1 MADLLDYQEEI
12 WEEGIDGE
20 AVLMN
25 FMNCL
30 LILML
35 LMMKN
40 EKSVNPKFFV
50 SLYDNLVV
58 SLKNVFE
65 TAL

>member
-12 WEEGIDGE
+12 WEEGINGE

-30 LILML
+30 LILMF

-40 EKSVNPKFFV
+40 LSTQN
-50 SLYDNLVV
+50 SL
-58 SLKNVFE
+58 SLFMIIW
-65 TAL
+65 